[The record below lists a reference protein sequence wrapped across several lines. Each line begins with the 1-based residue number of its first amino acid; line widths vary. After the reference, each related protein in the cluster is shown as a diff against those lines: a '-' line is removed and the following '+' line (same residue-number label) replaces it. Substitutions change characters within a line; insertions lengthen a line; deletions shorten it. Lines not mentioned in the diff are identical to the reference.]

1 MSTEKNPKPSDQ
13 SQVIEFKLIN
23 LDPLIVQGFQSN
35 HSNQQKICIANNIQF
50 IPAGLPHKDVSKS
63 GLKGTPSKKKEEL
76 FLLKNNYNLRLK
88 DLFLKATKSRPRYR
102 AGLLKF
108 QDIQSYG
115 TNGLLISKSEKCIY
129 YGHLIG
135 WPLKALKN
143 SLNNLKEVKTWLEDE
158 TVIMILGKS
167 QSQFK
172 KGILMKSRGEQIYG
186 HWLVDYIPRLHLI
199 GLAKRP
205 SNAPLIFNQLP
216 NWSLLFIEKVL
227 PSSQEVI
234 EDNSKLISIKQ
245 CVVPCY
251 TKIGHS
257 FLSDISK
264 SAWTSLRKFF
274 EISNKIISTTK
285 DEENLPKKLFIS
297 REEVSTSDNRKIH
310 NIEKIQRIS
319 EENGYKTI
327 HPEKLSLFEQ
337 AKLFNHAE
345 FIIGEDGSALHS
357 IIFSRKKIRLIVLMS
372 PNRMNL
378 WHAGICE
385 ILDHQISYME
395 ALKIDG
401 QSLIDEKSFRD
412 DLNTIE
418 NI

>member
-1 MSTEKNPKPSDQ
+1 M
-13 SQVIEFKLIN
+13 
-23 LDPLIVQGFQSN
+23 
-35 HSNQQKICIANNIQF
+35 
-50 IPAGLPHKDVSKS
+50 
-63 GLKGTPSKKKEEL
+63 
-76 FLLKNNYNLRLK
+76 K

-227 PSSQEVI
+227 PSSQEVVQ
-234 EDNSKLISIKQ
+234 DNSKLISIKQ

-264 SAWTSLRKFF
+264 SRAEFF

-319 EENGYKTI
+319 EENGYNTI
-327 HPEKLSLFEQ
+327 HPDKLSLFDQ
-337 AKLFNHAE
+337 AKLFNHAV
-345 FIIGEDGSALHS
+345 FIIGDVGSALHS

-385 ILDHQISYME
+385 ILDHQISYLE